1 MFSCELCD
9 IFKNTFFT
17 EHLRTTASEP
27 FSIVLK
33 IVDLLYGVMAPKS
46 AIASQNF
53 YYKVPAY
60 NCKLSIKNS
69 PYYQLKIS
77 QSD

>member
-1 MFSCELCD
+1 MCCWYLVKKKHIKEERD
-9 IFKNTFFT
+9 FFT
-17 EHLRTTASEP
+17 SEP
-27 FSIVLK
+27 SSIVLK
-33 IVDLLYGVMAPKS
+33 IVDLLYGVMAPNS

-60 NCKLSIKNS
+60 DCKLSIKNS

-77 QSD
+77 